1 MQRPPIAT
9 TIWIALLM
17 AVPLLAH
24 HAISAE
30 FDTSNPNKLSGTVVT
45 WIGWFSAPTFTTY
58 REGRFIVVE
67 LSTSHRVLTTSS
79 CVGGVSSAIR
89 HLVNHQSCEA
99 NGHSER

>member
-30 FDTSNPNKLSGTVVT
+30 FDTSNPNKLSGTVVSVD
-45 WIGWFSAPTFTTY
+45 WMVFSPHFHY
-58 REGRFIVVE
+58 IP
-67 LSTSHRVLTTSS
+67 
-79 CVGGVSSAIR
+79 
-89 HLVNHQSCEA
+89 
-99 NGHSER
+99 